1 MQKILGI
8 GNALVDIMA
17 ILDNDQHLSTLG
29 LPKGSMQLVDETT
42 QRAVLSKVKKY
53 IRDERAGGSAA
64 NTIHGIA
71 RLGGYTAF
79 MGKVGNDDHGRL
91 FRADLEKSGIE
102 ALLPVSESPTGKA
115 AALVSPDSQRTFATF
130 LGAAAEIGADDITPD
145 LFLGIRIVHLEGYL
159 LFNHRL
165 IEKAARLAKAAG
177 CMVSLDLAS
186 YNVVELN
193 RDFLLELIRN
203 YADIVFANE
212 DEARALTGA
221 EPREALDLI
230 AEMCVLAIVKVGAKG
245 SYIKTDGRVTEVGV
259 IPCQPID
266 TTGAGDLYAGGFLYG
281 LTQGWNMP
289 KCGKCG
295 ALLAGKVIE
304 QIGPK
309 IPEAVWNTI
318 LDEINSWK

>member
-29 LPKGSMQLVDETT
+29 LPKGSMQLVDEAT
-42 QRAVLSKVKKY
+42 QRAILTKVKKY

-71 RLGGYTAF
+71 RLGGTASF
-79 MGKVGNDDHGRL
+79 MGKVGNDAHGQL
-91 FRADLEKSGIE
+91 FRTDLEKSGIE
-102 ALLPVSESPTGKA
+102 ALLPVSASPTGKA

-145 LFLGIRIVHLEGYL
+145 VFNGISLVHLEGYL

-165 IEKAARLAKAAG
+165 IEKAAKQAKAAG
-177 CMVSLDLAS
+177 CLVSLDLAS

-193 RDFLLELIRN
+193 REFLLDLIRN

-221 EPREALDLI
+221 EPREALDII
-230 AEMCVLAIVKVGAKG
+230 AEMCPFAIVKVGEKG
-245 SYIKTDGRVTEVGV
+245 SFIQTGGHVTEVGI
-259 IPCQPID
+259 IPCKPVD
-266 TTGAGDLYAGGFLYG
+266 TTGAGDLYAGGFLFGY
-281 LTQGWNMP
+281 TQGWDMA
-289 KCGKCG
+289 KCGRAG

-309 IPEAVWNTI
+309 IPEAVWDSI
-318 LDEINSWK
+318 LKEINSWK

>member
-17 ILDNDQHLSTLG
+17 ILDNDQHLSALG
-29 LPKGSMQLVDETT
+29 LPKGSMQLVDEPT
-42 QRAVLSKVKKY
+42 QQTVLSKVKKY
-53 IRDERAGGSAA
+53 IHDERAGGSAA

-71 RLGGYTAF
+71 RLGGSAVF

-91 FRADLEKSGIE
+91 FRSDLEKSGIE
-102 ALLPVSESPTGKA
+102 ALLPVSDSPTGKA

-130 LGAAAEIGADDITPD
+130 LGAAAEIGADDIQPE
-145 LFLGIRIVHLEGYL
+145 LFQGIRIVHLEGYL

-177 CMVSLDLAS
+177 CLVSLDLAS

-212 DEARALTGA
+212 DEALALTGA
-221 EPREALDLI
+221 EPREALDI
-230 AEMCVLAIVKVGAKG
+230 ISEMCPIAVVKVGAKG
-245 SYIKTDGRVTEVGV
+245 SFIKTSGIVTEVGV
-259 IPCQPID
+259 IPCHPLD

-281 LTQGWNMP
+281 ITQGWEMT
-289 KCGKCG
+289 KCGQTG

-309 IPEAVWNTI
+309 IPEEVWDII
-318 LDEINSWK
+318 LREIKSWK